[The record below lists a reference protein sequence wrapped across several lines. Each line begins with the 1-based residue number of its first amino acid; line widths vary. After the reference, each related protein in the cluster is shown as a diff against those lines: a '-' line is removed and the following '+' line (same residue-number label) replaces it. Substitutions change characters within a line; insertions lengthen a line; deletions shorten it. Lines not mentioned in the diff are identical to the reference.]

1 MKGEEKT
8 MKLKYERVKISAV
21 VFLEEPVR
29 TSSGE
34 FDKDNNNDNMFKKPL
49 STLEAEKFD

>member
-1 MKGEEKT
+1 
-8 MKLKYERVKISAV
+8 MKLKYERVKINTV

-29 TSSGE
+29 TSVGDFKE
-34 FDKDNNNDNMFKKPL
+34 DNDKDNMFKPL

>member
-1 MKGEEKT
+1 
-8 MKLKYERVKISAV
+8 MKLKYERAKISAV

-29 TSSGE
+29 TSDGA
-34 FDKDNNNDNMFKKPL
+34 FKDDNDKDNMFKPKSL

>member
-1 MKGEEKT
+1 
-8 MKLKYERVKISAV
+8 MKLKYERAKINAV

-29 TSSGE
+29 TSGE
-34 FDKDNNNDNMFKKPL
+34 FDKDNNNDNMFKPKSL